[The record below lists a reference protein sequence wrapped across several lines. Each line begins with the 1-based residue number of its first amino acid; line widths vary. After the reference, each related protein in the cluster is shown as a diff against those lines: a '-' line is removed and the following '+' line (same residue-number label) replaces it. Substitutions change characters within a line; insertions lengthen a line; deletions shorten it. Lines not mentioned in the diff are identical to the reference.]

1 MISLVIPC
9 YNDAHN
15 LPKLVQSIRTACSF
29 PEIIVVDDGSQCP
42 VPPSRDYKLVRQA
55 NQGPGIARNTGVAH
69 ATSDL
74 VFFCDCDIQLAP
86 GILDK
91 LQNRL
96 ESTPGAVL
104 AFGDFIWDRTK
115 FVLGPYDYGR
125 MLIEPTISAMSL
137 VRKSALLPF
146 RDMKYEDWDC
156 WLRMLNPEKYS
167 GRTAAYLPE
176 IVFATKGRRRSK
188 NLPKVH
194 GTSEGVIING

>member
-1 MISLVIPC
+1 MISVVIPC

-42 VPPSRDYKLVRQA
+42 VPRSKDYKLVRQN
-55 NQGPGIARNTGVAH
+55 NQGLGPARNTGVTL

-91 LQNRL
+91 LQIKL

-104 AFGDFIWDRTK
+104 VFGDFIWDRTK
-115 FVLGPYDYGR
+115 YCLGPYNYAR
-125 MLIEPTISAMSL
+125 LIVEPCISPMSM
-137 VRKSALLPF
+137 VRKSALLEF
-146 RDMKYEDWDC
+146 RNIAYEDWDL
-156 WLRMLNPEKYS
+156 WLRVLNPEKYP
-167 GRTAAYLPE
+167 GRVAAYLPE
-176 IVFATKGRRRSK
+176 IVFATKGRRLSK
-188 NLPKVH
+188 NLPRVR